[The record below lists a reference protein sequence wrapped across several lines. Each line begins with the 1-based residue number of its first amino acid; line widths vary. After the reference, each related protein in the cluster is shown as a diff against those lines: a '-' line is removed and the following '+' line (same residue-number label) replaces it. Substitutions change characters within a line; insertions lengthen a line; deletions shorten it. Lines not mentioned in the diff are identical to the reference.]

1 MQSSEKMF
9 EKIIGRL
16 YKANT
21 CLSNLIFLPLIFP
34 NFYENIC
41 FSFPVFFSRTQ
52 AESMLL
58 WTGRPCKQ
66 DRRGVFG
73 DGRPSIVLETPKP
86 EFRDGKL

>member
-1 MQSSEKMF
+1 MQSSEKIF
-9 EKIIGRL
+9 EKMIGRL

-41 FSFPVFFSRTQ
+41 FSFPVFSRMQ

-58 WTGRPCKQ
+58 WTTNRTGGASLGMDAP
-66 DRRGVFG
+66 
-73 DGRPSIVLETPKP
+73 P
-86 EFRDGKL
+86 